1 MSAVALSPD
10 APAIR
15 LCHVVKWPDYEGFGF
30 NLHSEK
36 SKPGQYLGKI
46 DEGSPAQLAGLREGD
61 RIVEVNG
68 INISN
73 ENHKQVVERIKAVPN
88 ETKLLV
94 VDPLADAWYKEHKII
109 VKNSLPTVK
118 QCRNPVPRPGKRNS
132 GASVGSSS
140 SSSDHPQR
148 GSSSSSPPAA
158 PVKVPS
164 LPAGAPAAR
173 LCHLVRRPDFDG
185 YGFNLH
191 ADKQRKLQYVGAVDP
206 GSPAEAAG
214 LRANDTIVEVNGVN
228 VEGANHRDIVERI
241 KAVPNETRL
250 LVVDDGSAAWYREH
264 GVAIHGDLPNV
275 IQLSS
280 VKAAA
285 RRASKPAAAAQQ
297 EQEAPPPPQGEA
309 TGHDGLRLCHLSKW
323 PNFDGYGFNLHADKK
338 RQGHFIG
345 QVDPGSPAELGG
357 LRKNDRLVEVNG
369 LSVEGESHREI
380 IERIK
385 QDPTR
390 VDLLVVDR
398 EADEAFAR
406 RKQKPSSQSE
416 GVVRRRTPAQ
426 QPGTEQQQQQQQ
438 HQDDLSKSST
448 PLLTPSPQSTPPQAT
463 ERASHVATAA
473 AAQQSRDEDDTSSV
487 EVVAASPT
495 PTSEEEGD
503 DRSTPR
509 LETPVSDKGSSAVN
523 GGGSRSSDLRSST
536 SSSPRDS
543 PVSFGRDQKSS
554 VTESTTTAVIKNTA
568 TTITTGADRTDGSGS
583 YDVQKAYD
591 VQINNSEV
599 RRISDLQPPPQRG
612 GAVLVAP
619 PQPAA
624 RQAAAL
630 HVENNNG
637 PSQNGAAAPLR
648 NGGSLPPPGHDGL
661 NLTMKASELRELLR
675 SRKKK
680 DPRETQMDLRQ
691 KYKIIEQ
698 M

>member
-109 VKNSLPTVK
+109 VKSSLPTVK
-118 QCRNPVPRPGKRNS
+118 QCQNPVPRPGKRNS
-132 GASVGSSS
+132 GASLGSSS
-140 SSSDHPQR
+140 SSSADQAQR
-148 GSSSSSPPAA
+148 GAATAPAVVA
-158 PVKVPS
+158 PNAPGEMVS

-228 VEGANHRDIVERI
+228 VEGTNHRDIVERI
-241 KAVPNETRL
+241 KSVPNETRL
-250 LVVDDGSAAWYREH
+250 LVVDDGTAAWYREH
-264 GVAIHGDLPNV
+264 GIAIRGDLPNV

-285 RRASKPAAAAQQ
+285 RRSSKPAAAQ
-297 EQEAPPPPQGEA
+297 EVAAAPHSNVQEAAPA
-309 TGHDGLRLCHLSKW
+309 TAVHDGLRLCHLSKW

-357 LRKNDRLVEVNG
+357 LRKNDRLLEVNG
-369 LSVEGESHREI
+369 ISVEGESHREI

-385 QDPTR
+385 RDPTQ
-390 VDLLVVDR
+390 VELLVIDR
-398 EADEAFAR
+398 EGDEAFAK
-406 RKQKPSSQSE
+406 RKQKPCSQSE
-416 GVVRRRTPAQ
+416 SVVRRRTPAH
-426 QPGTEQQQQQQQ
+426 QPGTEPQQQQ
-438 HQDDLSKSST
+438 QDDLSKSST
-448 PLLTPSPQSTPPQAT
+448 PLLTPSPQSTPPQAA
-463 ERASHVATAA
+463 ERASSHVT
-473 AAQQSRDEDDTSSV
+473 QSREEDDTSSV
-487 EVVAASPT
+487 EVIAASPT

-523 GGGSRSSDLRSST
+523 GGGSRSSELRSST

-543 PVSFGRDQKSS
+543 PVFGRDQKSS
-554 VTESTTTAVIKNTA
+554 AVESTTTTTTVIKTS
-568 TTITTGADRTDGSGS
+568 TITTGADGTDGSGS

-599 RRISDLQPPPQRG
+599 RRISDLQQRG
-612 GAVLVAP
+612 GAVLGPLP

-624 RQAAAL
+624 RQAAPA
-630 HVENNNG
+630 HAESNG
-637 PSQNGAAAPLR
+637 TSQNGAAAPYR
-648 NGGSLPPPGHDGL
+648 NGGSLPPPGPDGL

>member
-94 VDPLADAWYKEHKII
+94 VDPLADAWYKDHKII
-109 VKNSLPTVK
+109 IKNSLPTVK
-118 QCRNPVPRPGKRNS
+118 QCQNPVPRPGKRNS
-132 GASVGSSS
+132 GSSVGSDQQQPRPASPPS
-140 SSSDHPQR
+140 Q
-148 GSSSSSPPAA
+148 PPAA
-158 PVKVPS
+158 SSGVS

-191 ADKQRKLQYVGAVDP
+191 ADKQRRLQYVGAVDP

-250 LVVDDGSAAWYREH
+250 LVVDDGSAAWYKEH
-264 GVAIHGDLPNV
+264 GIAIRGDLPNV

-285 RRASKPAAAAQQ
+285 RRASKGQQQAIAATA
-297 EQEAPPPPQGEA
+297 ETTSSSAPPPPPSETTQS
-309 TGHDGLRLCHLSKW
+309 DGLRLCRLSKW

-345 QVDPGSPAELGG
+345 QVDAGSPAELGG

-385 QDPTR
+385 QDPGH
-390 VDLLVVDR
+390 VDLLVIDR
-398 EADEAFAR
+398 ETDEAFTR
-406 RKQKPSSQSE
+406 RKQKPSSQCE
-416 GVVRRRTPAQ
+416 GVVRRCTPPQ
-426 QPGTEQQQQQQQ
+426 QPGTEHKQQ
-438 HQDDLSKSST
+438 QDDLSKSST
-448 PLLTPSPQSTPPQAT
+448 PLLTPSPQSTPPQAA
-463 ERASHVATAA
+463 ERASHTVHKTH
-473 AAQQSRDEDDTSSV
+473 DEDETSSV
-487 EVVAASPT
+487 EVVVAASPT

-509 LETPVSDKGSSAVN
+509 LETPVSDKGSSAAVN
-523 GGGSRSSDLRSST
+523 GSRTSDLRSST

-543 PVSFGRDQKSS
+543 PVFGRDQKIIES
-554 VTESTTTAVIKNTA
+554 STTTTVIKTA
-568 TTITTGADRTDGSGS
+568 TSTSSTTSSLDRADGGSGS

-599 RRISDLQPPPQRG
+599 RRTSDLHRG
-612 GAVLVAP
+612 LAGV

-624 RQAAAL
+624 RQAV
-630 HVENNNG
+630 HSSSGGPENNHG
-637 PSQNGAAAPLR
+637 PSHNGGAHAASPVR
-648 NGGSLPPPGHDGL
+648 NGGSVPPAADGL

>member
-109 VKNSLPTVK
+109 IKSSLPTVK
-118 QCRNPVPRPGKRNS
+118 QCHNPVPRPGKRNS
-132 GASVGSSS
+132 GASLGSSS
-140 SSSDHPQR
+140 SSSADQPQR
-148 GSSSSSPPAA
+148 GAPSPPAVA
-158 PVKVPS
+158 PPSKVVS

-173 LCHLVRRPDFDG
+173 LCHLVRRSDFDG

-228 VEGANHRDIVERI
+228 VEGTNHRDIVERI
-241 KAVPNETRL
+241 KSVPNETRL
-250 LVVDDGSAAWYREH
+250 LVVDDGTAAWYREH
-264 GVAIHGDLPNV
+264 GIAIRGDLPNV

-285 RRASKPAAAAQQ
+285 RRSSKPAAVAQEVAAVPHSNVQ
-297 EQEAPPPPQGEA
+297 ETAPAPVV
-309 TGHDGLRLCHLSKW
+309 HDGLRLCHLSKW

-345 QVDPGSPAELGG
+345 QVDLGSPAELGG
-357 LRKNDRLVEVNG
+357 LRKNDKLLEVNG

-385 QDPTR
+385 QDPMQ
-390 VDLLVVDR
+390 VELLVIDR
-398 EADEAFAR
+398 EGEEAFAK
-406 RKQKPSSQSE
+406 RKQKPCSQSE
-416 GVVRRRTPAQ
+416 SVVRRRTPAQ
-426 QPGTEQQQQQQQ
+426 QPGTEQQQQQ
-438 HQDDLSKSST
+438 QDDLSKSST
-448 PLLTPSPQSTPPQAT
+448 PLLTPSPQSTPPQAP
-463 ERASHVATAA
+463 ERASSHVTH
-473 AAQQSRDEDDTSSV
+473 SREEDDTSSV
-487 EVVAASPT
+487 EVIAASPT

-523 GGGSRSSDLRSST
+523 GGGGGSRSSELRSST

-543 PVSFGRDQKSS
+543 PVFGRDQKSS
-554 VTESTTTAVIKNTA
+554 VVESTTTTTVIKTS
-568 TTITTGADRTDGSGS
+568 TITTGADRTDGSGS

-599 RRISDLQPPPQRG
+599 RRISDLQQRG
-612 GAVLVAP
+612 GAVLGPPP

-624 RQAAAL
+624 RQAAPV
-630 HVENNNG
+630 HVENSNG
-637 PSQNGAAAPLR
+637 TSQNGAAATFR
-648 NGGSLPPPGHDGL
+648 NGGSLPPPGPDGL

>member
-109 VKNSLPTVK
+109 IKSSLPTVK
-118 QCRNPVPRPGKRNS
+118 QCHNPVPRPGKRNS
-132 GASVGSSS
+132 GASLGSSS
-140 SSSDHPQR
+140 SSSDQPPRR

-158 PVKVPS
+158 PSKVVS

-285 RRASKPAAAAQQ
+285 RRASKPAAVAQQ
-297 EQEAPPPPQGEA
+297 EAAPPPSEV

-390 VDLLVVDR
+390 VSLLVIDR

-416 GVVRRRTPAQ
+416 SVVRRHTPAQ

-438 HQDDLSKSST
+438 QQVNDLSKSST

-463 ERASHVATAA
+463 ERASHVATATS

-543 PVSFGRDQKSS
+543 PVFARDQKSS
-554 VTESTTTAVIKNTA
+554 VIESTTTTTVIKNT
-568 TTITTGADRTDGSGS
+568 TLTTGADRTDGSGS

-612 GAVLVAP
+612 GAVLAP

-624 RQAAAL
+624 RQAAVV
-630 HVENNNG
+630 HVENNG
-637 PSQNGAAAPLR
+637 TSQNGAAAPVR
-648 NGGSLPPPGHDGL
+648 NGGSLPPPGADGL

>member
-1 MSAVALSPD
+1 MSGVALSPD

-15 LCHVVKWPDYEGFGF
+15 LCHVVKWADYEGFGF

-46 DEGSPAQLAGLREGD
+46 DDGSPAQLAGLREGD

-94 VDPLADAWYKEHKII
+94 VDPLADTWYKEHKII
-109 VKNSLPTVK
+109 IKNSLPTVK
-118 QCRNPVPRPGKRNS
+118 QCHNPVPRPGKKNS
-132 GASVGSSS
+132 GASVGSDSS
-140 SSSDHPQR
+140 SQ
-148 GSSSSSPPAA
+148 PAA
-158 PVKVPS
+158 SNSSAKVVQI
-164 LPAGAPAAR
+164 PAGAPSAR
-173 LCHLVRRPDFDG
+173 LCHLVRRADFDG

-214 LRANDTIVEVNGVN
+214 LRANDTIVEVNGAN
-228 VEGANHRDIVERI
+228 VEGTNHREIVERI
-241 KAVPNETRL
+241 KSVPNETRL
-250 LVVDDGSAAWYREH
+250 LVVDDGTAAWYKEH
-264 GVAIHGDLPNV
+264 GIAIRGDLPNV

-285 RRASKPAAAAQQ
+285 RRASKGGPPPAASSNQ
-297 EQEAPPPPQGEA
+297 APAPTSSASPSQASTASEDSA
-309 TGHDGLRLCHLSKW
+309 DGLRLCQLCKW

-380 IERIK
+380 IDRIK
-385 QDPTR
+385 QDPSR
-390 VDLLVVDR
+390 VELLVVDR
-398 EADEAFAR
+398 ETDEAFAR
-406 RKQKPSSQSE
+406 RKHKPSSQAPE
-416 GVVRRRTPAQ
+416 VARRSTPAQ
-426 QPGTEQQQQQQQ
+426 QPGTGDTPNKQQQ

-448 PLLTPSPQSTPPQAT
+448 PLMTPSPQSTPPRAA
-463 ERASHVATAA
+463 ERTSQAA
-473 AAQQSRDEDDTSSV
+473 AARSHEEDETSSA
-487 EVVAASPT
+487 EVVTTSPT

-509 LETPVSDKGSSAVN
+509 LETPVSDKSSSVAAVN
-523 GGGSRSSDLRSST
+523 GGGSRTSDLRSST

-543 PVSFGRDQKSS
+543 PVFARDHKTS
-554 VTESTTTAVIKNTA
+554 VVESASTVVKTTT
-568 TTITTGADRTDGSGS
+568 TTSLDRTDGGSAS

-599 RRISDLQPPPQRG
+599 RRTSDIHRSG
-612 GAVLVAP
+612 GVG

-624 RQAAAL
+624 RQAGLGGA
-630 HVENNNG
+630 NG
-637 PSQNGAAAPLR
+637 SHNGAAAAAAAPTGPAPLR
-648 NGGSLPPPGHDGL
+648 NGGNVPPGPDGL

-680 DPRETQMDLRQ
+680 DPREMQMDLRQ

>member
-1 MSAVALSPD
+1 MSGVALSPD

-15 LCHVVKWPDYEGFGF
+15 LCHVVKWADYEGFGF

-46 DEGSPAQLAGLREGD
+46 DDGSPAQLAGLREGD

-94 VDPLADAWYKEHKII
+94 VDPLADTWYKEHKII
-109 VKNSLPTVK
+109 IKNSLPTVK
-118 QCRNPVPRPGKRNS
+118 QCHNPVPRPGKKNS
-132 GASVGSSS
+132 GASVGSDSS
-140 SSSDHPQR
+140 SQQ
-148 GSSSSSPPAA
+148 AA
-158 PVKVPS
+158 AKAVVH
-164 LPAGAPAAR
+164 LPAGAPSAR
-173 LCHLVRRPDFDG
+173 LCHLVRRADFDG

-214 LRANDTIVEVNGVN
+214 LRANDTIVEVNGAN

-241 KAVPNETRL
+241 KSVPNETRL
-250 LVVDDGSAAWYREH
+250 LVVDDGTAAWYKEH
-264 GVAIHGDLPNV
+264 GVAIRGDLPNV

-285 RRASKPAAAAQQ
+285 RRASKGVATPPAATATSASPSQASTASESAA
-297 EQEAPPPPQGEA
+297 
-309 TGHDGLRLCHLSKW
+309 DGLRLCQLCKW

-345 QVDPGSPAELGG
+345 QVDAGSPAELGG

-380 IERIK
+380 IDRIK
-385 QDPTR
+385 QDPSR
-390 VDLLVVDR
+390 VELLVVDR
-398 EADEAFAR
+398 ETDEAFAR
-406 RKQKPSSQSE
+406 RKVKPSSQAPEVARCS
-416 GVVRRRTPAQ
+416 TPAQ
-426 QPGTEQQQQQQQ
+426 QPGTDTPSKQHQ

-448 PLLTPSPQSTPPQAT
+448 PLMTPSPQSTPPRAAERTSQA
-463 ERASHVATAA
+463 ASAKSHEE
-473 AAQQSRDEDDTSSV
+473 DETSSV
-487 EVVAASPT
+487 EVVTTSPT

-509 LETPVSDKGSSAVN
+509 LETPVSDKSSSVAAVN
-523 GGGSRSSDLRSST
+523 GGGSRTSDLRSST

-543 PVSFGRDQKSS
+543 PVFARDHKTS
-554 VTESTTTAVIKNTA
+554 VVETSTAVKTTT
-568 TTITTGADRTDGSGS
+568 TTTPLDRTDAGSAS

-599 RRISDLQPPPQRG
+599 RRTSDIHRSVG
-612 GAVLVAP
+612 G

-624 RQAAAL
+624 RQAGLGA
-630 HVENNNG
+630 NG
-637 PSQNGAAAPLR
+637 ANGSHNGAAAAATGPAPLR
-648 NGGSLPPPGHDGL
+648 NGGNVPPGPDGL

-680 DPRETQMDLRQ
+680 DPREMQMDLRQ

>member
-109 VKNSLPTVK
+109 VKSSLPTVK
-118 QCRNPVPRPGKRNS
+118 QCQNPVPRPGKRNS
-132 GASVGSSS
+132 GASLGSSS
-140 SSSDHPQR
+140 SSSADQAQR
-148 GSSSSSPPAA
+148 GAPTPPAVGA
-158 PVKVPS
+158 PSAPGKMVS

-228 VEGANHRDIVERI
+228 VEGTNHRDIVERI
-241 KAVPNETRL
+241 KSVPNETRL
-250 LVVDDGSAAWYREH
+250 LVVDDGTAAWYREH
-264 GVAIHGDLPNV
+264 GIAIRGDLPNV

-285 RRASKPAAAAQQ
+285 RRSSKPAAAQ
-297 EQEAPPPPQGEA
+297 EVAAAPHSNVQETAPA
-309 TGHDGLRLCHLSKW
+309 AAVHDGLRLCHLSKW

-357 LRKNDRLVEVNG
+357 LRKNDRLLEVNG
-369 LSVEGESHREI
+369 ISVEGESHREI

-385 QDPTR
+385 RDPTQ
-390 VDLLVVDR
+390 VELLVIDR
-398 EADEAFAR
+398 EGDEAFAK
-406 RKQKPSSQSE
+406 RKQKPCSQSE
-416 GVVRRRTPAQ
+416 SVVRRRTPAH
-426 QPGTEQQQQQQQ
+426 QPGTEPQQQQ
-438 HQDDLSKSST
+438 QDDLSKSST
-448 PLLTPSPQSTPPQAT
+448 PLLTPSPQSTPPQAA
-463 ERASHVATAA
+463 ERASSHVT
-473 AAQQSRDEDDTSSV
+473 QSREEDDTSST
-487 EVVAASPT
+487 EVIAASPT

-523 GGGSRSSDLRSST
+523 GGGSRSSELRSST

-543 PVSFGRDQKSS
+543 PVFGRDQKSS
-554 VTESTTTAVIKNTA
+554 AVESTTTTTTVIKTS
-568 TTITTGADRTDGSGS
+568 TITTGADGTDGSGS

-599 RRISDLQPPPQRG
+599 RRISDLQQRG
-612 GAVLVAP
+612 GAVLGPLP

-624 RQAAAL
+624 RQAAPA
-630 HVENNNG
+630 HAESNG
-637 PSQNGAAAPLR
+637 TSQNGAAAPYR
-648 NGGSLPPPGHDGL
+648 NGGSLPPPGPDGL

>member
-109 VKNSLPTVK
+109 IKSTLATVK
-118 QCRNPVPRPGKRNS
+118 QCHNPVPRPGKRNS
-132 GASVGSSS
+132 GASLGSSS
-140 SSSDHPQR
+140 SSSADQAQR
-148 GSSSSSPPAA
+148 GAPSPPAA
-158 PVKVPS
+158 PTTAPPGKVVS

-228 VEGANHRDIVERI
+228 VEGTNHRDIVERI
-241 KAVPNETRL
+241 KSVPNETRL
-250 LVVDDGSAAWYREH
+250 LVVDDGTAAWYREH
-264 GVAIHGDLPNV
+264 GIAIRGDLPNV

-285 RRASKPAAAAQQ
+285 RRASKPAAVVQDAVAA
-297 EQEAPPPPQGEA
+297 PQSDA
-309 TGHDGLRLCHLSKW
+309 TTKPVHDGLRLCHLVKW

-357 LRKNDRLVEVNG
+357 LRKNDRLLEVNG

-385 QDPTR
+385 HDPTQ
-390 VDLLVVDR
+390 VELLVIDR
-398 EADEAFAR
+398 EADEAFAK

-416 GVVRRRTPAQ
+416 SVVRRRTPAQ
-426 QPGTEQQQQQQQ
+426 QPGTEQQHQQQ
-438 HQDDLSKSST
+438 QDDLSKSST
-448 PLLTPSPQSTPPQAT
+448 PLLTPSPQSTPPQAA
-463 ERASHVATAA
+463 ERASHVA
-473 AAQQSRDEDDTSSV
+473 QSREEDETSSV
-487 EVVAASPT
+487 EVIAASPT

-523 GGGSRSSDLRSST
+523 GGGGGGSRSSDLRSST

-543 PVSFGRDQKSS
+543 PVFARDQKSS
-554 VTESTTTAVIKNTA
+554 AAVDSTTTTTVIKT
-568 TTITTGADRTDGSGS
+568 TTITTGADRVDGSGS

-599 RRISDLQPPPQRG
+599 RRTSDLQQRG
-612 GAVLVAP
+612 GAVLGPAV
-619 PQPAA
+619 PQPAV
-624 RQAAAL
+624 RQAAPVHA
-630 HVENNNG
+630 ENNNG
-637 PSQNGAAAPLR
+637 TNQNGAAAPYR
-648 NGGSLPPPGHDGL
+648 NGGSLPPPGPDGL

>member
-109 VKNSLPTVK
+109 VKSSLPTVK
-118 QCRNPVPRPGKRNS
+118 QCQNPVPRPGKRNS
-132 GASVGSSS
+132 GASLGSSS
-140 SSSDHPQR
+140 SSSADQAQR
-148 GSSSSSPPAA
+148 GAPTPPAVVA
-158 PVKVPS
+158 PSAPGKMVS

-228 VEGANHRDIVERI
+228 VEGTNHRDIVERI
-241 KAVPNETRL
+241 KSVPNETRL
-250 LVVDDGSAAWYREH
+250 LVVDDGTAAWYREH
-264 GVAIHGDLPNV
+264 GIAIRGDLPNV

-285 RRASKPAAAAQQ
+285 RRSSKPAAAQEVAAAPHSNAQ
-297 EQEAPPPPQGEA
+297 ETAPA
-309 TGHDGLRLCHLSKW
+309 AAVHDGLRLCHLSKW

-357 LRKNDRLVEVNG
+357 LRKNDRLLEVNG
-369 LSVEGESHREI
+369 ISVEGESHREI

-385 QDPTR
+385 RDPTQ
-390 VDLLVVDR
+390 VELLVIDR
-398 EADEAFAR
+398 EGDEAFAK
-406 RKQKPSSQSE
+406 RKQKPCSQSE
-416 GVVRRRTPAQ
+416 SVVRRRTPAH
-426 QPGTEQQQQQQQ
+426 QPGTEPQQQQ
-438 HQDDLSKSST
+438 QDDLSKSST
-448 PLLTPSPQSTPPQAT
+448 PLLTPSPQSTPPQAA
-463 ERASHVATAA
+463 ERASSHVT
-473 AAQQSRDEDDTSSV
+473 QSREEDDTSSA
-487 EVVAASPT
+487 EVIAASPT

-523 GGGSRSSDLRSST
+523 GGGSRSSELRSST

-543 PVSFGRDQKSS
+543 PVFGRDQKSS
-554 VTESTTTAVIKNTA
+554 AVESTTTTTTVIKTS
-568 TTITTGADRTDGSGS
+568 TITTGADGTDGSGS

-599 RRISDLQPPPQRG
+599 RRISDLQQRG
-612 GAVLVAP
+612 GAVLGPLP

-624 RQAAAL
+624 RQAAPA
-630 HVENNNG
+630 HAESNG
-637 PSQNGAAAPLR
+637 TSQNGAAAPYR
-648 NGGSLPPPGHDGL
+648 NGGSLPPPGPDGL

>member
-109 VKNSLPTVK
+109 VKSSLPTVK
-118 QCRNPVPRPGKRNS
+118 QCQNPVPRPGKRNS
-132 GASVGSSS
+132 GASLGSSS
-140 SSSDHPQR
+140 SSSADQAQR
-148 GSSSSSPPAA
+148 GAPTPPAVGA
-158 PVKVPS
+158 PSAPGKMVS

-228 VEGANHRDIVERI
+228 VEGTNHRDIVERI
-241 KAVPNETRL
+241 KSVPNETRL
-250 LVVDDGSAAWYREH
+250 LVVDDGTAAWYREH
-264 GVAIHGDLPNV
+264 GIAIRGDLPNV

-285 RRASKPAAAAQQ
+285 RRSSKPAAAQ
-297 EQEAPPPPQGEA
+297 EVAAAPHSNVQETAPA
-309 TGHDGLRLCHLSKW
+309 AAVHDGLRLCHLSKW

-357 LRKNDRLVEVNG
+357 LRKNDRLLEVNG
-369 LSVEGESHREI
+369 ISVEGESHREI

-385 QDPTR
+385 RDPTQ
-390 VDLLVVDR
+390 VELLVIDR
-398 EADEAFAR
+398 EGDEAFAK
-406 RKQKPSSQSE
+406 RKQKPCSQSE
-416 GVVRRRTPAQ
+416 SVVRRRTPAQ
-426 QPGTEQQQQQQQ
+426 QPGTEPQQQQ
-438 HQDDLSKSST
+438 QDDLSKSST
-448 PLLTPSPQSTPPQAT
+448 PLLTPSPQSTPPQAA
-463 ERASHVATAA
+463 ERASSHVT
-473 AAQQSRDEDDTSSV
+473 QSREEDDTSSV
-487 EVVAASPT
+487 EVIAASPT

-523 GGGSRSSDLRSST
+523 GGGSRSSELRSST

-543 PVSFGRDQKSS
+543 PVFGRDQKSS
-554 VTESTTTAVIKNTA
+554 AVESTTTTTTVIKTS
-568 TTITTGADRTDGSGS
+568 TITTGADGTDGSGS

-599 RRISDLQPPPQRG
+599 RRISDLQQRG
-612 GAVLVAP
+612 GAVLGPLP

-624 RQAAAL
+624 RQAAPA
-630 HVENNNG
+630 HAESNG
-637 PSQNGAAAPLR
+637 TSQNGAAAPYR
-648 NGGSLPPPGHDGL
+648 NGGSLPPPGPDGL

>member
-94 VDPLADAWYKEHKII
+94 VDPLADAWYKDHKII
-109 VKNSLPTVK
+109 IKNNLPSVK
-118 QCRNPVPRPGKRNS
+118 QGQNPVPRPGKRNS
-132 GASVGSSS
+132 GSSVGS
-140 SSSDHPQR
+140 DQQQQQE
-148 GSSSSSPPAA
+148 PA
-158 PVKVPS
+158 VVS

-191 ADKQRKLQYVGAVDP
+191 ADKQRRLQYVGAVDP

-228 VEGANHRDIVERI
+228 VEGTNHRDIVERI

-264 GVAIHGDLPNV
+264 GVAIRGDLPNV

-285 RRASKPAAAAQQ
+285 RRASKGQAVATAAAV
-297 EQEAPPPPQGEA
+297 ETSSSPPPPPPSETQS
-309 TGHDGLRLCHLSKW
+309 DGLRQCHLSKW

-345 QVDPGSPAELGG
+345 QVDADSPAELGG

-385 QDPTR
+385 QDPGH

-398 EADEAFAR
+398 ETDEAFAR
-406 RKQKPSSQSE
+406 RKQKPSSQCE
-416 GVVRRRTPAQ
+416 GVVRRCTPSQ
-426 QPGTEQQQQQQQ
+426 QPGTEHKQQQ
-438 HQDDLSKSST
+438 HQQQDDLSKSST
-448 PLLTPSPQSTPPQAT
+448 PLLTPSPQSTPPQAA
-463 ERASHVATAA
+463 ERVAHAA
-473 AAQQSRDEDDTSSV
+473 AKAHDEDETSSV
-487 EVVAASPT
+487 EVVVAASPT

-509 LETPVSDKGSSAVN
+509 LETPVSDKGSSVAVN
-523 GGGSRSSDLRSST
+523 GSRTSDLRSST

-543 PVSFGRDQKSS
+543 PVFGRDQKIIES
-554 VTESTTTAVIKNTA
+554 STTTVIKTSTSS
-568 TTITTGADRTDGSGS
+568 TTSSLDRIDGGSGS

-599 RRISDLQPPPQRG
+599 RRTSDLHRG
-612 GAVLVAP
+612 LAGGV

-624 RQAAAL
+624 RQAV
-630 HVENNNG
+630 HNSGGGGGSENNHG
-637 PSQNGAAAPLR
+637 PSSHNGAAAHAASPVR
-648 NGGSLPPPGHDGL
+648 NGGSLPPAADGL